1 MAPSSHRRPRPER
14 ARSQRSGSERTR
26 SERRM
31 GRAPVVTVVAVAAVA
46 LVVSLVVA
54 FRPDGGSGGSDGG
67 ARAVE
72 PAAGAAVSGSPTAAR
87 SGSVSP
93 SPSPKPSTASPS
105 ATAGAKATARTTPTG
120 ASGRSSA
127 APAARAASGS
137 APSAGRIRPGT
148 EYRGIATSY
157 DIGDGNGAC
166 SYGPTS
172 DVMTAAMN
180 TADYET
186 SKACGAYV
194 LVRAGSGASITV
206 RITNECPA
214 PCEAGQLDLSRQAF
228 AKLAALSAGRI
239 PITWSLLS
247 PATSDTVS
255 IRYKTGSTQYWCG
268 IQAIGH
274 RNPLARLEVR
284 TSAGWTRLARTE
296 YNYFLSEQGAGC
308 GAAIRLTD
316 IYGEQLTVEGVAV
329 RPETVQST
337 KVQFA
342 RH

>member
-1 MAPSSHRRPRPER
+1 MATSSHRRSRPER
-14 ARSQRSGSERTR
+14 GS
-26 SERRM
+26 RRV
-31 GRAPVVTVVAVAAVA
+31 PVVTVVAVAAVA

-54 FRPDGGSGGSDGG
+54 FRPDGAARTGAEGG
-67 ARAVE
+67 AAAVA
-72 PAAGAAVSGSPTAAR
+72 PVAGAGVSASPTASA
-87 SGSVSP
+87 STGSSATP
-93 SPSPKPSTASPS
+93 SSSPKPSTASPS
-105 ATAGAKATARTTPTG
+105 ATARRTAAPAAGAGAAAGSPGAR
-120 ASGRSSA
+120 SA
-127 APAARAASGS
+127 APVARAASGP

-148 EYRGIATSY
+148 AYQGVATSY
-157 DIGDGNGAC
+157 DIGDGDGAC

-186 SKACGAYV
+186 AKACGAYV
-194 LVRAGSGASITV
+194 LVRAGNGASVTV

-228 AKLAALSAGRI
+228 ARLAALSAGRI
-239 PITWSLLS
+239 PVTWSLLS
-247 PATSDTVS
+247 PSTSDSVS

-274 RNPLARLEVR
+274 RNPLALLEVR
-284 TSAGWTRLARTE
+284 TSAGWTRLTRTG

-308 GAAIRLTD
+308 GGPIRLTD
-316 IYGEQLTVEGVAV
+316 IYGERLTVEGIAV
-329 RPETVQST
+329 RANVVQGT
-337 KVQFA
+337 TVQFA

>member
-1 MAPSSHRRPRPER
+1 MASSSHRRPRPER
-14 ARSQRSGSERTR
+14 RTR
-26 SERRM
+26 RV
-31 GRAPVVTVVAVAAVA
+31 PVVTVVAVAAVA

-54 FRPDGGSGGSDGG
+54 FRPDGGSETGADGG
-67 ARAVE
+67 ARTVE
-72 PAAGAAVSGSPTAAR
+72 PAAGSGVSGSPTAT
-87 SGSVSP
+87 GTTGSP
-93 SPSPKPSTASPS
+93 SPKPKPSTASPS
-105 ATAGAKATARTTPTG
+105 ATAERASTPAATPAG
-120 ASGRSSA
+120 KSGSSSGRSA
-127 APAARAASGS
+127 APAARTASGS
-137 APSAGRIRPGT
+137 APSAGRIAPGT
-148 EYRGIATSY
+148 SYRGVATSY
-157 DIGDGNGAC
+157 DAGDGNGAC

-214 PCEAGQLDLSRQAF
+214 PCEVGQLDLSQQAF
-228 AKLAALSAGRI
+228 AKLAPLSAGRI
-239 PITWSLLS
+239 PVTWSLLS

-284 TSAGWTRLARTE
+284 TSAGWTRLARTD
-296 YNYFLSEQGAGC
+296 YNYFLSEQGTGC
-308 GAAIRLTD
+308 GGALRLTD
-316 IYGEQLTVEGVAV
+316 IYGEQLTVEGIAV
-329 RPETVQST
+329 RANVVQPT
-337 KVQFA
+337 RVQFA

>member
-1 MAPSSHRRPRPER
+1 
-14 ARSQRSGSERTR
+14 
-26 SERRM
+26 
-31 GRAPVVTVVAVAAVA
+31 
-46 LVVSLVVA
+46 
-54 FRPDGGSGGSDGG
+54 
-67 ARAVE
+67 
-72 PAAGAAVSGSPTAAR
+72 
-87 SGSVSP
+87 
-93 SPSPKPSTASPS
+93 
-105 ATAGAKATARTTPTG
+105 
-120 ASGRSSA
+120 
-127 APAARAASGS
+127 PAARTASGA
-137 APSAGRIRPGT
+137 APSAGRIAPGT
-148 EYRGIATSY
+148 AYRGVATSY
-157 DIGDGNGAC
+157 DVGNGDGAC

-228 AKLAALSAGRI
+228 AKLAPLSAGRI
-239 PITWSLLS
+239 AVTWSLLS

-284 TSAGWTRLARTE
+284 TSAGWTRLARTD
-296 YNYFLSEQGAGC
+296 YNYFLSEQGTGC
-308 GAAIRLTD
+308 GGALRLTD
-316 IYGEQLTVEGVAV
+316 IYGEQLTVEGIAV
-329 RPETVQST
+329 RANVVQST
-337 KVQFA
+337 RVQFA